1 MNKTTMAILDRLN
14 EEQRTAA
21 THKDGPLLVI
31 AGPGTG
37 KTLTIVARIVYLL
50 EKGISPAKIV
60 AITFTNKA
68 AEEIRQRVNA
78 HCGTDSEAV
87 FIGTFHKFGLHILK
101 EYLNRAP
108 VIASEKEVLEILS
121 DIAGKERASKLRRC
135 ISYFKN
141 TLTSLEPELHEIYK
155 AYEKTLTEKGL
166 MDIDDIVLHTV
177 KLLED
182 KNNSIHNKPDFDHII
197 VDEYQDINLLQYRL
211 LRLVLGKTQNIF
223 AVGDADQCIYSF
235 RGSDNRFFLTFQE
248 DFPSS
253 TVVELTRSYRS
264 NATILRAATSVIE
277 KNKNR
282 ISITLVPDR
291 TEGNK
296 VRVISLHDDRQEAE
310 YIAREIKERTGAT
323 YHGELFKNPGIEQTR
338 LFSDFAILVRTH
350 GLASS
355 IRKALEQKGIPVR
368 VVAERRLSEFP
379 STETF
384 LDYLEAIIHED
395 EDALRRIINT
405 PPRGIGPK
413 TMSEINSLSI
423 ERNIGIPEVLEKFFA
438 KRQQI
443 KDFIESYYTLTRSR
457 DKTFSHLCR
466 EIIKSFNLREYFPKE
481 EPILEHMLS
490 LSNAYDH
497 APVSEAFRR
506 FREEISCEHEFD
518 LIESRANF
526 VPILTIHASKGL
538 EFPVVFI
545 AGAEEGIIPFG
556 DADIEEERRLFYVAM
571 TRAKEELIITHA
583 RQRFLHGTVQTQ
595 KASPFLSFE
604 AEVKEE
610 VFIKEPNKRAVQKSL
625 FS

>member
-1 MNKTTMAILDRLN
+1 MAILNRLN

-50 EKGISPAKIV
+50 EKGISPEKIA

-78 HCGTDSEAV
+78 HCGTDSEAL
-87 FIGTFHKFGLHILK
+87 FMGTFHKFGLHILR
-101 EYLNRAP
+101 EHFNRAP
-108 VIASEKEVLEILS
+108 VITSEKEVLEILS
-121 DIAGKERASKLRRC
+121 DIAAKERVSKLRHS
-135 ISYFKN
+135 ISCFKN
-141 TLTSLEPELHEIYK
+141 TLTPLEPALYEIYK
-155 AYEKTLTEKGL
+155 CYEKTLTERGL

-182 KNNSIHNKPDFDHII
+182 RSGSVQKRPDFDHII

-211 LRLVLGKTQNIF
+211 LRLVLGKKQNIF

-235 RGSDNRFFLTFQE
+235 RESDSRFFLAFQE

-253 TVVELTRSYRS
+253 TVIPLTRSYRS
-264 NATILRAATSVIE
+264 TATILRAATSVIE
-277 KNKNR
+277 RNKNR
-282 ISITLVPDR
+282 ISITLIPDK

-296 VRVISLHDDRQEAE
+296 VRVISLHDDRQEAG
-310 YIAREIKERTGAT
+310 YIARKIKERTGAT
-323 YHGELFKNPGIEQTR
+323 HHGELFKNPESEQPR
-338 LFSDFAILVRTH
+338 LFSDFAILIRTH
-350 GLASS
+350 GLALS
-355 IRKALEQKGIPVR
+355 IRKALEQWGIPVK

-379 STETF
+379 STKTF
-384 LDYLEAIIHED
+384 MDYLEAVIRAE
-395 EDALRRIINT
+395 EDALMRIINT

-413 TMSEINSLSI
+413 TMSEIKSLCI
-423 ERNIGIPEVLEKFFA
+423 ERNIGTLEVLEKFFA
-438 KRQQI
+438 KKKQI
-443 KDFIESYYTLTRSR
+443 KEFIDNYNTLTHSR
-457 DKTFSHLCR
+457 DKSFSHLCR
-466 EIIKSFNLREYFPKE
+466 EVLKRFNLMEYFPKE
-481 EPILEHMLS
+481 KPILEHILS
-490 LSNAYDH
+490 LSH
-497 APVSEAFRR
+497 AHDQAPISEAFRR
-506 FREEISCEHEFD
+506 FKEEIFCEHEFD
-518 LIESRANF
+518 LIDSRANF

-545 AGAEEGIIPFG
+545 AGAEEGIIPFR
-556 DADIEEERRLFYVAM
+556 DADMEEERRLFYVAM

-610 VFIKEPNKRAVQKSL
+610 VFIKEPEKKAVQKSL

>member
-1 MNKTTMAILDRLN
+1 MAILDRLN